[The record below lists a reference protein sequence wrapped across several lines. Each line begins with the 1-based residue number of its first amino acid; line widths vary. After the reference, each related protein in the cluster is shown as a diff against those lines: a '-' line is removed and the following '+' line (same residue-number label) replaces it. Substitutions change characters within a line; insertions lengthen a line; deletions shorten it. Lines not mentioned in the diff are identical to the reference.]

1 MPVAATSARPLQAH
15 MRAHPEQAGA
25 DHPYAAALT
34 DADLSM
40 HILLEVALLG
50 TFPPALLRR
59 SVCDLVEYGCVPN
72 GASLSHPSTFYTFS
86 RLEAW
91 NAEELMGFWTALYR
105 ARLHPIGALPHTV
118 GGYRPQQRVKP
129 CDPSSTFG

>member
-1 MPVAATSARPLQAH
+1 

-91 NAEELMGFWTALYR
+91 NAEELMGFWTALHR